1 MNDPLVL
8 TSVEGRAGRITL
20 NRPKALHA
28 LTPDMCQIMID
39 ALLAW
44 RDDPAVE
51 IVLIDHSGERGFCAG
66 GDIRSLAA
74 SGYAQDDEAAAFFVV
89 EYRLNHLIFSYPKP
103 MVAFID
109 GIVMGGGVGVALP
122 CRYRV
127 ATERT
132 TFAMPETGIGLF
144 PDVGCGWHL
153 PRLPHHAGYWLGLT
167 GARIK
172 AADCRLLG
180 VATHCAASVQLE
192 ALKADIIAAPDAV
205 ERLLDAVAFDAGP
218 APSEPHIAAMEKAF
232 AESTLEGVIAALQA
246 GDDWSVAQASTIA
259 GKSPQ
264 SLRITWR
271 QLATGAA
278 AQDFADHMMMEF
290 RLATRVVRTHDFLQ
304 GVRAVILVK
313 DNDPRWYPPA
323 LADLADDAV
332 DRFFAPLAPR
342 EEWSPLPQ
350 LKVTA

>member
-8 TSVEGRAGRITL
+8 ISIEGRAGRITL

-28 LTPDMCQIMID
+28 LTPEMCQIMID

-44 RDDPAVE
+44 RADPAVE

-66 GDIRSLAA
+66 GDIRSLAE
-74 SGYAQDDEAAAFFVV
+74 SGYAQDDSAAAFFRV

-103 MVAFID
+103 MVALID

-205 ERLLDAVAFDAGP
+205 ESLLDAVAFDAGS
-218 APSEPHIAAMEKAF
+218 AAAEPHLAVMEKAF
-232 AESTLEGVIAALQA
+232 SQPTLERVVEALQA
-246 GDDWSVAQASTIA
+246 GDDWSVAQAAAIA
-259 GKSPQ
+259 GKSSQ

-278 AQDFADHMMMEF
+278 AKSFADHMAMEF

-323 LADLADDAV
+323 LADLADSAI
-332 DRFFAPLAPR
+332 DRFFAPLPPQD
-342 EEWSPLPQ
+342 EWSPLSE
-350 LKVTA
+350 LEVTA

>member
-1 MNDPLVL
+1 MSEPLVL
-8 TSVEGRAGRITL
+8 ISVQGRAGRITL

-28 LTPDMCQIMID
+28 LTPAMCEIMIE

-44 RDDPAVE
+44 RSDPAIE
-51 IVLIDHSGERGFCAG
+51 IILIDHSGERGFCAG
-66 GDIRSLAA
+66 GDIRGLAQ
-74 SGYAQDDEAAAFFVV
+74 SGYAQDDAAAAFFLI
-89 EYRLNHLIFSYPKP
+89 EYRLNHLIFGYDKP
-103 MVAFID
+103 IVAFID

-167 GARIK
+167 GARLK

-180 VATHCAASVQLE
+180 VATHCVASAELD
-192 ALKADIIAAPDAV
+192 ALKAAIAAAPNAV
-205 ERLLDAVAFDAGP
+205 DSLLAASPLDVGP
-218 APSEPHIAAMEKAF
+218 APAQPHLDTMARVF
-232 AESTLEGVIAALQA
+232 AEPTLEAVVDALRA
-246 GDDWSVAQASTIA
+246 GDDWCVAQAQA
-259 GKSPQ
+259 LDAKSPQ

-271 QLATGAA
+271 QLAAGAEA
-278 AQDFADHMMMEF
+278 RDFADHMAMEF

-304 GVRAVILVK
+304 GVRAVILAK
-313 DNDPRWYPPA
+313 DNDPCWYPPA
-323 LADLADDAV
+323 LADLTDDAV
-332 DRFFAPLAPR
+332 DRFFASLASPD
-342 EEWSPLPQ
+342 EWTPLPE
-350 LKVTA
+350 LEVTA